1 MREDRYYIEK
11 LDVNDFC
18 ISISDEG
25 NEKLSLEAFHIIDD
39 ENNVNKIAIL
49 RAIKS
54 APIAEK
60 LNESMSWKDKIIYG
74 RNYIHIDPN
83 DENKITTMW
92 ICPVTLFV
100 LGRYPKHIYIKKQ

>member
-1 MREDRYYIEK
+1 MREERYYIEK

-39 ENNVNKIAIL
+39 GNNVNKIAIL

-54 APIAEK
+54 S
-60 LNESMSWKDKIIYG
+60 NEGIVYEESSQSSE
-74 RNYIHIDPN
+74 IDPTFYSLVPK
-83 DENKITTMW
+83 EMLVLPPGISLKSTME
-92 ICPVTLFV
+92 IEISSHT
-100 LGRYPKHIYIKKQ
+100 RK

>member
-1 MREDRYYIEK
+1 MREERYYIEK

-39 ENNVNKIAIL
+39 ENNVNRIAIL

-54 APIAEK
+54 Y
-60 LNESMSWKDKIIYG
+60 NEGIVYEESYNNSETEPVFYSLVPKEMLVLPPGISLKSTIEIETSS
-74 RNYIHIDPN
+74 HIR
-83 DENKITTMW
+83 K
-92 ICPVTLFV
+92 
-100 LGRYPKHIYIKKQ
+100 

>member
-1 MREDRYYIEK
+1 MREERYYIEK

-18 ISISDEG
+18 ISLSDEG

-54 APIAEK
+54 S
-60 LNESMSWKDKIIYG
+60 NEGIVYEESSQSSE
-74 RNYIHIDPN
+74 IDPIFYSLVPK
-83 DENKITTMW
+83 EM
-92 ICPVTLFV
+92 LV
-100 LGRYPKHIYIKKQ
+100 LPPGISLKSTIEIEISSHTRK

>member
-1 MREDRYYIEK
+1 MREERYYIEK

-39 ENNVNKIAIL
+39 ENNVNRIAIL

-54 APIAEK
+54 S
-60 LNESMSWKDKIIYG
+60 NEGIVYEESSQ
-74 RNYIHIDPN
+74 NS
-83 DENKITTMW
+83 ETE
-92 ICPVTLFV
+92 PVFYSLVPKEMLV
-100 LGRYPKHIYIKKQ
+100 LPPGISLKSTIEIETSSHTRK

>member
-1 MREDRYYIEK
+1 MREERYYIEK

-39 ENNVNKIAIL
+39 GNNVNKIAIL

-54 APIAEK
+54 S
-60 LNESMSWKDKIIYG
+60 NEGIVYEESSQSSET
-74 RNYIHIDPN
+74 DPTFYSLVPK
-83 DENKITTMW
+83 EM
-92 ICPVTLFV
+92 LV
-100 LGRYPKHIYIKKQ
+100 LPPGISLKSTIEIEISSHTRK

>member
-1 MREDRYYIEK
+1 MREERYYIEK

-18 ISISDEG
+18 ISLSDEG

-54 APIAEK
+54 S
-60 LNESMSWKDKIIYG
+60 NEGIVYEESSQSSE
-74 RNYIHIDPN
+74 IDPIFYSLVPK
-83 DENKITTMW
+83 EMLVLPPGISLKSTME
-92 ICPVTLFV
+92 IEISSHT
-100 LGRYPKHIYIKKQ
+100 RK

>member
-18 ISISDEG
+18 IAISNEG

-54 APIAEK
+54 SSSE
-60 LNESMSWKDKIIYG
+60 
-74 RNYIHIDPN
+74 IDPIFYSLVPK
-83 DENKITTMW
+83 EM
-92 ICPVTLFV
+92 LV
-100 LGRYPKHIYIKKQ
+100 LPPGISLKSTIEIETSSHTRK

>member
-1 MREDRYYIEK
+1 MREERYYIEK

-54 APIAEK
+54 S
-60 LNESMSWKDKIIYG
+60 NEGIVYEESSQ
-74 RNYIHIDPN
+74 NS
-83 DENKITTMW
+83 ETE
-92 ICPVTLFV
+92 PVFYSLVPKEMLV
-100 LGRYPKHIYIKKQ
+100 LPPGISLKSTIEIEISSHTRK

>member
-1 MREDRYYIEK
+1 MREERYIEK

-18 ISISDEG
+18 IAISNEG

-54 APIAEK
+54 S
-60 LNESMSWKDKIIYG
+60 NEGIVYEESSQSSE
-74 RNYIHIDPN
+74 IDPIFYSLVPK
-83 DENKITTMW
+83 EM
-92 ICPVTLFV
+92 LV
-100 LGRYPKHIYIKKQ
+100 LPPGILLRANIKEETSSHTRK